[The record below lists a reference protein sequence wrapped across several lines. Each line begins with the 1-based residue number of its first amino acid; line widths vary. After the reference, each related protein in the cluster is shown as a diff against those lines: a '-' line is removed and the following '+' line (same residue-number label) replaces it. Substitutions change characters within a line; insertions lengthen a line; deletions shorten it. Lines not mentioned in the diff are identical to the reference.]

1 MPDSY
6 LLEDDVSTERQH
18 ADAGPS
24 SSKQWMLCPAS
35 VTQSRGKPRKSS
47 VFAREG
53 TAAHAVAELLI
64 KGEPVPSHIEV
75 EGERIEVTEDMLDY
89 VAPYVAFADM
99 TEATADWF
107 AIEQR
112 VSLEGYYPEGMP
124 EPVFG
129 TGDMLAFFARTR
141 KLRIADF
148 KYGKGVKV
156 KAAGNS
162 QGRCYALGA
171 ICALVDAGFPVPIEI
186 EIMIFQPRVSD
197 TPEMEVISYDD
208 LIAWFHL
215 ELKPAIA
222 RIGAMDTTEV
232 PGECQFCPRIGE
244 CRSVGRK
251 AIEESRLAFDDG
263 KVGGVV
269 APEMSSLSNEEIG
282 AILAKAEIIEN
293 WIKGLRA
300 EASTRI
306 DAGQSVPGWKLVPKR
321 AQRDWK
327 DEEVAAKTFTRRGLT
342 AVEIYKTKLHSPA
355 GMEKVLKASGMTKEG
370 IALVLKDLVV
380 KESSGTTLVED
391 EDSRPAVSLASI
403 FDAAPAPLLIGGAS
417 ADDVL

>member
-1 MPDSY
+1 MSH
-6 LLEDDVSTERQH
+6 EREH

-24 SSKQWMLCPAS
+24 SAKTWMLCPAS
-35 VTQSRGKPRKSS
+35 VTLSRDKPRKSS
-47 VFAREG
+47 IFAREG
-53 TAAHAVAELLI
+53 TAAHAAAELLI

-75 EGERIEVTEDMLDY
+75 EGDLIEITEDMIDY
-89 VAPYVAFADM
+89 IAPYVTFADM
-99 TEATADWF
+99 TEATADFF

-129 TGDMLAFFARTR
+129 TADMVAFFLKTLR
-141 KLRIADF
+141 LRIADF

-156 KAAGNS
+156 KAAGNA
-162 QGRCYALGA
+162 QGRSYAVMAIAKLFALG
-171 ICALVDAGFPVPIEI
+171 FPAPKEI

-197 TPEMEVISYDD
+197 TPEVEVISYDD

-222 RIGAMDTTEV
+222 RIGAGDTTEV
-232 PGECQFCPRIGE
+232 PGECQFCPRIGK
-244 CRSVGRK
+244 CRAVGRK

-282 AILAKAEIIEN
+282 AILSKAEIIEN

-306 DAGQSVPGWKLVPKR
+306 DAGQTVPGWKLVPKR
-321 AQRDWK
+321 ANRKWK
-327 DEEVAAKTFTRRGLT
+327 DEEAVVKEFTKRGLT
-342 AVEIYKTKLHSPA
+342 PNDIYDRDVKSPA

-370 IALVLKDLVV
+370 IALILKDLVV
-380 KESSGTTLVED
+380 RESSGTTLAED
-391 EDSRPAVSLASI
+391 EDSRPAVSLKSI
-403 FDAAPAPLLIGGAS
+403 FDAAPEPLLIES
-417 ADDVL
+417 SSIDDVL